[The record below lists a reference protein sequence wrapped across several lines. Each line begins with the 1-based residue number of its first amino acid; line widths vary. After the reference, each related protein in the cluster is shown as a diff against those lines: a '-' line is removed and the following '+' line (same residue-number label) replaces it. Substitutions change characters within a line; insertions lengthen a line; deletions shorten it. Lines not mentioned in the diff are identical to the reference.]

1 MLLFGY
7 MDLMI
12 FVKWLTNFSG
22 RENAAPSVI
31 ASMINM
37 FLNGGVVEESID
49 PLFGTRGT

>member
-1 MLLFGY
+1 

-12 FVKWLTNFSG
+12 FVKWLTDFTH

-37 FLNGGVVEESID
+37 FLNGGVVEDDID